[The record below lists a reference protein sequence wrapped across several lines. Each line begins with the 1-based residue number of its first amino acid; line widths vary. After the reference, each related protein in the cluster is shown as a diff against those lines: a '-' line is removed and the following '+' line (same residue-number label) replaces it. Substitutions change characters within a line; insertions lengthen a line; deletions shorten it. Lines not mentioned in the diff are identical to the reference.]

1 MNFGNSTINMIVN
14 LVITAIFTV
23 LAIVMF
29 IRWYKWKGKVMITD
43 QQWSTVRIIFLALGL
58 ASFISLLVS
67 NQYTTG
73 FDYLRITATVLAVSA
88 YMTVR
93 DGVGEEGLI
102 SGGKFYPWSE
112 VRAYDTEEKKNVLAV
127 YFTVES
133 QDENKPDEYVTK
145 ELDFA
150 NEDKE
155 AVLKF
160 LKLNLGRKF
169 TRMKRR

>member
-1 MNFGNSTINMIVN
+1 MDFGNSTVNMIVN
-14 LVITAIFTV
+14 LVISAIFAV
-23 LAIVMF
+23 LAVIMF
-29 IRWYKWKGKVMITD
+29 IRWYRWKGKVMITD
-43 QQWSTVRIIFLALGL
+43 QQWSTVRILFLGL
-58 ASFISLLVS
+58 GVMSFISLLIT
-67 NQYTTG
+67 NQNTTL
-73 FDYLRITATVLAVSA
+73 FDYIRLTATILAVSA

-93 DGVGEEGLI
+93 DGVGEEGLV

-112 VRAYDTEEKKNVLAV
+112 VRAYDTEEKKKVLAV

-133 QDENKPDEYVTK
+133 QDEKKPDEYVTK

-155 AVLKF
+155 SVYKF
-160 LKLNLGRKF
+160 LKLNLGRKY